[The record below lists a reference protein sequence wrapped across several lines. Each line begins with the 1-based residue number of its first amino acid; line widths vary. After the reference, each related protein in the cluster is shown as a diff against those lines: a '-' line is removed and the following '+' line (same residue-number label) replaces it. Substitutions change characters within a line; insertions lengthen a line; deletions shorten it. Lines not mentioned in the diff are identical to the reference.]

1 MHRRIRN
8 YAYKVIANFSAA
20 VQWLMYLLHVFF
32 HLLKLVDQK
41 WGGQSIKYTEEG
53 KGHSSAEH

>member
-1 MHRRIRN
+1 MHLSW
-8 YAYKVIANFSAA
+8 AC
-20 VQWLMYLLHVFF
+20 F

-53 KGHSSAEH
+53 KGHSSAAY